1 MIKMEWVI
9 QPACHGMT
17 IGMYLKTEKQF
28 SRRILKAIKFDG
40 GKILLNGEE
49 ETVRT
54 VLKVGDI
61 LSVSL
66 PIEKNDTIKSTP
78 MPLDIIYEDDAL
90 MVINKQAG
98 MASIPSMNHPNSTIA
113 NGIIAYYKEKELPY
127 TVHIVTRLDV
137 NTSGLLLIAKHRYIH
152 SLLAKMQ
159 QKGSIKRRYH
169 AIVEGILKE
178 KKGTINQ
185 PIGRKEDSIIER
197 TVRGDGQR
205 AVTHY
210 EVVWE
215 RDSYSLLN
223 IVIETGRTHQIRVHM
238 SYLGCPILGDD
249 LYGGSKC
256 ERHALHCS
264 ELSFLHP
271 ITNKYLVFK
280 SPIPS
285 DMLGLTKKGE

>member
-1 MIKMEWVI
+1 MINMEWTI
-9 QPACHGMT
+9 QSTCHGMT
-17 IGMYLKTEKQF
+17 IGTYLKTEKQF
-28 SRRILKAIKFDG
+28 SRRILKAVKFDG

-49 ETVRT
+49 KTVRA
-54 VLKVGDI
+54 VLKAGDK
-61 LSVSL
+61 LSVTL
-66 PIEKNDTIKSTP
+66 PIEKNNTIIATP

-98 MASIPSMNHPNSTIA
+98 VASIPSMHHPDTSIA
-113 NGIIAYYKEKELPY
+113 NGVIAYYKEKKLPY

-159 QKGSIKRRYH
+159 QKGNIKRRYH
-169 AIVEGILKE
+169 AIVEGILEE

-197 TVRGDGQR
+197 TVRSDGQR

-215 RDSYSLLN
+215 KDSYSLIN

-238 SYLGCPILGDD
+238 SYLGCPIVGDD
-249 LYGGSKC
+249 LYGGSTC

-271 ITNKYLVFK
+271 ISNKHLVFQ
-280 SPIPS
+280 SSIPS
-285 DMLGLTKKGE
+285 DMLGLTEKT